1 MSNAHPVESSKV
13 VLQSMA
19 PPKCFDSMLRSEVK
33 RIKFYQSHVENV
45 RACEAASVQLGTTC
59 TAVPL
64 RLCIDTKALK
74 AVVVVGTFQG
84 TILQQPLTV
93 ENVTD
98 VVCFRQLGFCKV
110 GCSFYSEGKPR
121 GEG

>member
-1 MSNAHPVESSKV
+1 MSNAHPVESSQV

-19 PPKCFDSMLRSEVK
+19 PPKWSDSMLRSEVK
-33 RIKFYQSHVENV
+33 RIKFYQSHVDNV
-45 RACEAASVQLGTTC
+45 RACEAASAQLGTTC

-64 RLCIDTKALK
+64 RLSIGTKELK
-74 AVVVVGTFQG
+74 AVVLVGTFQR
-84 TILQQPLTV
+84 TILQQPLKV

-110 GCSFYSEGKPR
+110 GCSLYSEG
-121 GEG
+121 